1 MLASLVS
8 EIKILFLRSRDP
20 SQASCDKL
28 LSSIAPGFTEN
39 SKTMTFLKTK
49 LNSYLADHRS
59 RLNTEA
65 RAYAEDYINNN
76 R

>member
-1 MLASLVS
+1 MLAILVN
-8 EIKILFLRSRDP
+8 EVKILFLRSRDP
-20 SQASCDKL
+20 SLVACNNLLKL
-28 LSSIAPGFTEN
+28 IAPGFSEHSATI
-39 SKTMTFLKTK
+39 TFLKSK
-49 LNSYLADHRS
+49 LNSYLVDHRS